1 MITFHDPARSHR
13 KLFIKIMLIDIRV
26 LKHPLI
32 KLRVVLFNARLL
44 LLLLLLDSL
53 ETYVFNY
60 FLHREISLFLETIKF
75 KLFFCQSG

>member
-1 MITFHDPARSHR
+1 MIAFHDPARSHR

-75 KLFFCQSG
+75 KLFLCQSG

>member
-1 MITFHDPARSHR
+1 MIAFHDPARSHR

-60 FLHREISLFLETIKF
+60 FLHWEISLFLETIKF
-75 KLFFCQSG
+75 KLFLCQSG

>member
-1 MITFHDPARSHR
+1 MIAFHDPARSHR

-32 KLRVVLFNARLL
+32 KLRVVLSNARLL

-53 ETYVFNY
+53 ETYIFNY
-60 FLHREISLFLETIKF
+60 FLHWEISLFLETIKF
-75 KLFFCQSG
+75 KLFLCQSG

>member
-1 MITFHDPARSHR
+1 MIAFHDPARSHR

-60 FLHREISLFLETIKF
+60 FLHWEISLFLETIKF
-75 KLFFCQSG
+75 KLLLCQSG

>member
-1 MITFHDPARSHR
+1 MIAFHDPARSHR

-32 KLRVVLFNARLL
+32 KFRVVLFNARLL

-60 FLHREISLFLETIKF
+60 FLHWEISLFLETIKF
-75 KLFFCQSG
+75 KLLLCQSG

>member
-1 MITFHDPARSHR
+1 MIAFHDPARSHR

-44 LLLLLLDSL
+44 LLLLDSL

-60 FLHREISLFLETIKF
+60 FLHREISLFLETIKL
-75 KLFFCQSG
+75 KLFLCQSG